1 MVYSPW
7 VHRVGQDSVTK
18 PSPPAIVLEGIKEK
32 TGKSTDDW
40 DVGRFEEIEVLSF
53 HR

>member
-1 MVYSPW
+1 MDRAAQWST
-7 VHRVGQDSVTK
+7 VHGFTES
-18 PSPPAIVLEGIKEK
+18 AIVLEGIKEK

-40 DVGRFEEIEVLSF
+40 DVGRFEEIEVLNF